1 MDVYFIHIDNFI
13 WSETMENDIGS
24 FPENIHQK
32 INAYKSIEHK
42 IHDYYGKKIIQFL
55 LQKYQPNY
63 SLHDLEYTEKGKPYF
78 GAAFDINI
86 SHSGNFVV
94 GVYIENALVG
104 IDIEKHRNVKVS
116 DFEKYFSEN
125 EWNTIQY
132 TENPLITFFDFWAI
146 KESAIKCN
154 GNGFTVLSKTKI
166 FEDYRIQC
174 VDEIYFYRQISININ
189 YSCSVCS
196 NTLIET
202 VNLVE
207 INL

>member
-63 SLHDLEYTEKGKPYF
+63 ALCDLKYTEKGKPYF
-78 GAAFDINI
+78 VGDFDINI

-94 GVYIENALVG
+94 GVYVENAQVG
-104 IDIEKHRNVKVS
+104 IDIEKHRNIEAL
-116 DFEKYFSEN
+116 DFKKYFSEN
-125 EWNTIQY
+125 EWNTIQHS
-132 TENPLITFFDFWAI
+132 ENPLITFFDFWAI

-154 GNGFTVLSKTKI
+154 GNGFKVLSKTQTFDEKS
-166 FEDYRIQC
+166 IQC
-174 VDEIYFYRQISININ
+174 VDEIYNYRQITIDNN
-189 YSCSVCS
+189 YSCSVCC
-196 NTLIET
+196 NNKIETINLIEIS
-202 VNLVE
+202 L
-207 INL
+207 